1 MATIMLEAKKR
12 SEFESSK
19 AKALRAQGYIPCIL
33 YGDKRDPEEVCIA
46 ADLLNKYAKKSNFF
60 STVFEIKNVDKKG
73 QKFIAKDLQYNPV
86 TDQPIHVDFLRVGAG
101 SKVAVRVPLKFV
113 NEDASP
119 GLKLGGVLNVLVHEI
134 DVICDPENIPE
145 TIEIDL
151 TGFEFHHTVHSNS
164 IVLPE
169 GISLPVGGKVFTIAT
184 VIAPT
189 LLKKEEETAPE
200 AAAKA

>member
-113 NEDASP
+113 NEEASP
-119 GLKLGGVLNVLVHEI
+119 GLKLGGVLNVLVHEM

-164 IVLPE
+164 IALPE
-169 GISLPVGGKVFTIAT
+169 GISLPAGGKVFTIAT

-189 LLKKEEETAPE
+189 LLKKEEEAAPE
-200 AAAKA
+200 AAKA